1 MSDPTRDEPVH
12 THQALSRDDH
22 EAAATAGQEL
32 SDGARR
38 RRSGRDRRDRRSGGL
53 WSATRELVAIAATAL
68 VISFLIKTFLAQA
81 FWIPSG
87 SMEDTL
93 VYGDRVMVSKIQAG
107 PMSIDRGDIVVF
119 EDPGGWL
126 PPVQHVD
133 RGPVLGGV
141 VRALEFIGIAPS
153 SQGNHLIKRII
164 GMPGDTVVC
173 CDEAGRLSVNGQPL
187 DEGSYLYPGDE
198 PSTMEFEITVP
209 EGNVWLMGDHRSNSR
224 DSRANDDGTGEGGSV
239 PLDDVVGQA
248 FVLLYPFDNFTWFSV
263 PDTFE
268 SVPEGTTP

>member
-1 MSDPTRDEPVH
+1 MSDPSRDETVHGHPVGP
-12 THQALSRDDH
+12 RDASPD
-22 EAAATAGQEL
+22 EPRVEG
-32 SDGARR
+32 
-38 RRSGRDRRDRRSGGL
+38 
-53 WSATRELVAIAATAL
+53 SATTAHRGRKRVGPWAALKELLGIAATAL

-107 PMSIDRGDIVVF
+107 PMAVDRGDIVVF

-126 PPVQHVD
+126 PPSQQVD
-133 RGPVLGGV
+133 RGPVVGAA
-141 VRALEFIGIAPS
+141 VRALEFIGIAPA
-153 SQGNHLIKRII
+153 SQGNHLIKRVI

-173 CDEAGRLSVNGQPL
+173 CDADGRLTVNGQPL
-187 DEGSYLYPGDE
+187 DEQDYLFPGDD
-198 PSTMEFEITVP
+198 PSTSEFEVTVP
-209 EGNVWLMGDHRSNSR
+209 DDSVWLMGDHRSNSR
-224 DSRANDDGTGEGGSV
+224 DSRANDDGTGRTGSV

-263 PDTFE
+263 PDTFA